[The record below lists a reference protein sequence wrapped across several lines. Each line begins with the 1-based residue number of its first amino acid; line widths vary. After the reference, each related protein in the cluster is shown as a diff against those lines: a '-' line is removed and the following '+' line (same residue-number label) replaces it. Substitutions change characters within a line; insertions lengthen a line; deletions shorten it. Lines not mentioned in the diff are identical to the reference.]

1 MANAVTWTPTV
12 CTTSYIAAGDY
23 QECLQAK
30 PNTKCHATCHL
41 RVTSWVTSVISTQ
54 YIGPGLSITL
64 PLHYVIRCKKKTNI
78 TIFFCIYKISILAN
92 GRYLQVKSSNYWTQ
106 RILSCLWHL
115 TSTSSYTVLH
125 RMSKDGSWGK
135 PQYTAGSCRTMS
147 TLRAT
152 CMPTVQPHSHRYFF
166 FLVILGFIFSL
177 WQF

>member
-23 QECLQAK
+23 QEWLQAK

-106 RILSCLWHL
+106 RILSSVCDTLLQPCLTQSCIERVKTGHGGNPN
-115 TSTSSYTVLH
+115 T
-125 RMSKDGSWGK
+125 
-135 PQYTAGSCRTMS
+135 PQVAAG
-147 TLRAT
+147 
-152 CMPTVQPHSHRYFF
+152 
-166 FLVILGFIFSL
+166 L
-177 WQF
+177 WAP